1 MQVSFKAVI
10 FLDSHDTERKSYFPF
25 QSSSSTM
32 QMILFS
38 YHVQPIKMVAVYPW
52 GTVFY
57 AAWKHQDRK
66 PLRSMQQVF
75 SLQNQGQLK
84 VKVIEKLGHP
94 AQINCR
100 VGKRTLDRG
109 KAGSMKMITQNSDH
123 IPKCQNVQNVQ
134 NVYVTFMLTVVT
146 VLTVLA
152 WNLTYL
158 CHIIWLLFLILSP
171 KPIRSSKA
179 DERAQYLQLNQQ
191 RIATTIII
199 CSSSP
204 HCKSTWKHFHCTI
217 HPCWFSSF
225 SLTGDYVRP
234 IYFNGMWNLK

>member
-1 MQVSFKAVI
+1 MTRNRKAIFPFKALVAPC
-10 FLDSHDTERKSYFPF
+10 K
-25 QSSSSTM
+25 
-32 QMILFS
+32 MILFF

-75 SLQNQGQLK
+75 PLQNQGQLK

-109 KAGSMKMITQNSDH
+109 KAGSMKMIMQNSDH

-158 CHIIWLLFLILSP
+158 CHTIWPLFLILSP

-191 RIATTIII
+191 RMATTIII